1 MTKTRALSFRDVDG
15 LAFAASANHL
25 DAGLAPV
32 SLAPQTLGPLLEFLH
47 LQSGQRLPKHPEGK
61 SWLVSNGATPLIAAL
76 QRGDEQWNSPSD
88 RRMGFIRARRT
99 DSNGNSLI
107 SFLMNASTAARDIAG
122 LPGTVP
128 RQLAAA
134 MQELENNIH
143 EHSDAIDTGLLAYR
157 AGPGV
162 FEFVAADRGIG
173 ILKSLQSCTAY
184 AGLPDH
190 GKALQAALTDGT
202 SRFGPETDRGHGF
215 RPIFLGLAN
224 LRGALRFRSGDH
236 ALIMD
241 GTSPDL
247 TTAQLSQKPLID
259 GFFASVSCHAN
270 ARSAGD
276 ERNQIDAA

>member
-1 MTKTRALSFRDVDG
+1 MTETRALSFRDVDG
-15 LAFAASANHL
+15 LGFAASANNL
-25 DAGLAPV
+25 DAALAPV
-32 SLAPQTLGPLLEFLH
+32 SLAPKTLGPLLEFLH

-61 SWLVSNGATPLIAAL
+61 SWLVSNRATPMISAL
-76 QRGDEQWNSPSD
+76 QRGDEQWSSPND
-88 RRMGFIRARRT
+88 RRMGFIRALRT
-99 DSNGNSLI
+99 DSTGNSLM

-143 EHSDAIDTGLLAYR
+143 EHSDAIDTGLVAYR
-157 AGPGV
+157 AAPGV
-162 FEFVAADRGIG
+162 FEFVAADRGMG
-173 ILKSLQSCTAY
+173 LLKSLQRCTAY
-184 AGLPDH
+184 ADLPDH

-215 RPIFLGLAN
+215 RPIFIGLAN

-236 ALIMD
+236 ALTMD

-247 TTAQLSQKPLID
+247 TTAQLSQKPSID
-259 GFFASVSCHAN
+259 GFFASVICH
-270 ARSAGD
+270 RSAPMKGTK
-276 ERNQIDAA
+276 